1 MFASCPRLPRLPR
14 ECIRSIRTNIITKR
28 NTSPP
33 PPPPLKKMKSE
44 EDEGKE
50 KKKKKTIS
58 RTSKSSFFTNNKR
71 PNNNNNN
78 AFRTTK
84 KHSRERYLRD
94 DIFCGIKQAPV
105 AYKGKDATK
114 WILDVNAEEEEEKE
128 EEKSGG
134 DAKSTTKKE
143 NNNNIGSKIIYVVDA
158 NVCLHQL
165 DVVSHPKAMR
175 NVVVCTTV
183 LEEVRNRSRN
193 AYERVRRLCL
203 EASSSAGDKTTS
215 GRKNFFVF
223 SNEFHKDTYV
233 GEPKKGESANDRNDR
248 AIREV
253 VKFYQKVVGLCSS
266 NDKHNGTQKRER
278 GEGSA
283 GKAAEAKVILISDDR
298 GNVLK
303 AKEENLNAMSVREV
317 VNKHFAKSFP
327 ELVDLCSTRTEECF
341 GADENEIARNNY
353 AKNTTTTTKASI
365 NKTEMNSK
373 KSNST
378 ARGGFTAFPEH
389 LTKAQYDS
397 GVSAG
402 RYKEGK
408 IRCSP
413 YSPFSAYVDVGD
425 DTLDVKIEGR
435 HRMNRAME
443 GDVVGIEIIED
454 EDEEEEEEERE
465 KDDVND
471 DDNVVSLAPIV
482 NASDVAS
489 VDVASAKAGAE
500 MPPSLTE
507 LKAKV
512 VRIVKRNW
520 RDRGYACALDIES
533 CADLARKQHENSN
546 ENETEDGG
554 GRAKRV
560 LCVPNDRKTPK
571 IRINTRHAHQ
581 IASQRIVVV
590 IDAWLA
596 SSPYPEG
603 HFVRALGEIGETASE
618 TAALL
623 LEADVDDRP
632 FAPAVHKCVPPLPW
646 KVTEE
651 HVEEPNRE
659 DLRNLRVCS
668 VDPPGCR
675 DIDDA
680 LSAVVVPKNDG
691 VEGEEEIEIGVH
703 IADVTTFL
711 KPGTP
716 MDDEALR
723 RGTTTY
729 LVQRRLDMLPKP
741 LTEDICSLRADVER
755 LAFSVFWRVDPAT
768 MLPRKDVKP
777 RFTKSIIK
785 SSKALTYQ
793 KAQEIIDDETNDKS
807 DLAND
812 LRRLRDVSK
821 ALRAKRMEQ
830 GALTLASPEVRFEL
844 DDETSN
850 PLDVSL
856 YISRE
861 TNKMV
866 EEMMLLANI
875 AVAER
880 ISEHY
885 PSFAL
890 LRRHPEP
897 REKMFLPLLE
907 TVKLLGLENKIN
919 CASNKTLAESL
930 DACVRE
936 DDPYFNTL
944 LRLQATRCMSTAKYC
959 STGSF
964 PRNELYHYGLAS
976 PLYTHFTSPIRRY
989 ADVIVHR
996 LLSASLGL
1004 ISIDEVLISSVGQ
1017 KVAIDNTN
1025 LFTKEIAE
1033 TCNARHLAGQQAGRA
1048 SAELHTLKFFKDR
1061 TTVAEARVFQIRGNN
1076 NNKTTT
1082 TTTTT
1087 TTTNNNNNIKKG
1099 EKDEDEDEIVAFVPK
1114 YGIEARVKVSKGFN
1128 ARQNMFGKLKVKI
1141 EVEQMP
1147 FGRSKLNV
1155 SIVE

>member
-1 MFASCPRLPRLPR
+1 M
-14 ECIRSIRTNIITKR
+14 KR
-28 NTSPP
+28 NTSSP
-33 PPPPLKKMKSE
+33 PPPPLKMMKSE

-50 KKKKKTIS
+50 KKKKMTIS

-143 NNNNIGSKIIYVVDA
+143 KNNNIGSKIIYVVDA

-266 NDKHNGTQKRER
+266 NDKHNGTQKREG

-623 LEADVDDRP
+623 LEADVDDRT

-919 CASNKTLAESL
+919 CSSNKTLAESL

-1004 ISIDEVLISSVGQ
+1004 ISIDEVLISSVGK

-1087 TTTNNNNNIKKG
+1087 NNNNNNNNIKKG

-1114 YGIEARVKVSKGFN
+1114 YGIEARIKVSKGFN

>member
-1 MFASCPRLPRLPR
+1 M
-14 ECIRSIRTNIITKR
+14 KR
-28 NTSPP
+28 NTSSP
-33 PPPPLKKMKSE
+33 PPPPLKMMKSE

-50 KKKKKTIS
+50 KKKKMTIS

-266 NDKHNGTQKRER
+266 NDKHNGTQKREG

-729 LVQRRLDMLPKP
+729 LVQRRLEMLPKP

-919 CASNKTLAESL
+919 CSSNKTLAESL

-1048 SAELHTLKFFKDR
+1048 SAKLHTLKFFKDR

>member
-1 MFASCPRLPRLPR
+1 MAHRKRLFRHEAWGIAAASSIAWRWYGRRRFLVVGGGGGDFSRRRRSKEEEAQNDDDDDDEEIFLQHRRR
-14 ECIRSIRTNIITKR
+14 EQKNKTNATTKR
-28 NTSPP
+28 HT
-33 PPPPLKKMKSE
+33 
-44 EDEGKE
+44 
-50 KKKKKTIS
+50 
-58 RTSKSSFFTNNKR
+58 
-71 PNNNNNN
+71 
-78 AFRTTK
+78 
-84 KHSRERYLRD
+84 REHYLRE

-105 AYKGKDATK
+105 EYKGKDETK
-114 WILDVNAEEEEEKE
+114 WILDVEEKE
-128 EEKSGG
+128 EKNTNTKNTNGNAETRNEEKK
-134 DAKSTTKKE
+134 DDTKST
-143 NNNNIGSKIIYVVDA
+143 IYVVDA
-158 NVCLHQL
+158 NVCLHQM
-165 DVVSHPKAMR
+165 DVLSHPKSMR

-193 AYERVRRLCL
+193 AYERLRRLCL
-203 EASSSAGDKTTS
+203 ASSYSSSSDATTT
-215 GRKNFFVF
+215 RKNFFVF
-223 SNEFHKDTYV
+223 SNEFHKETYV
-233 GEPKKGESANDRNDR
+233 GEAKKGESANDRNDR
-248 AIREV
+248 TIREV
-253 VKFYQKVVGLCSS
+253 VKFYEKVVGLCSL
-266 NDKHNGTQKRER
+266 NDNNNDDDVRKGGR
-278 GEGSA
+278 SA
-283 GKAAEAKVILISDDR
+283 VAPKVILISDDR

-317 VNKHFAKSFP
+317 VNKHFAKSVP
-327 ELVDLCSTRTEECF
+327 ELVDLCATRTEECF
-341 GADENEIARNNY
+341 GADEIEIARNN
-353 AKNTTTTTKASI
+353 
-365 NKTEMNSK
+365 NSK
-373 KSNST
+373 ITKTSTTGDFNHRTETSSKRNNST
-378 ARGGFTAFPEH
+378 MKGGFIAFPEH
-389 LTKAQYDS
+389 LTKEQYED
-397 GVSAG
+397 GVSSG
-402 RYKEGK
+402 KYKEGK

-413 YSPFSAYVDVGD
+413 YSPFSADVDVGD
-425 DTLDVKIEGR
+425 DTIEVKIEGR

-443 GDVVGIEIIED
+443 GDVVGIEIIND
-454 EDEEEEEEERE
+454 ENEEEKGKGE
-465 KDDVND
+465 ND
-471 DDNVVSLAPIV
+471 DGNSVSLAPIV
-482 NASDVAS
+482 NALEDKKASDASIDDVGIEKSSLVA
-489 VDVASAKAGAE
+489 A
-500 MPPSLTE
+500 PPSLTV

-520 RDRGYACALDIES
+520 RDRGYGCALDIES
-533 CADLARKQHENSN
+533 CADLARIQHEKAN
-546 ENETEDGG
+546 EDKKEDGG
-554 GRAKRV
+554 GRSRRV

-571 IRINTRHAHQ
+571 IRINTRHVHQ

-596 SSPYPEG
+596 SSPYPDG
-603 HFVRALGEIGETASE
+603 HFVRALGEIGETEAE

-651 HVEEPNRE
+651 HVAEPNRE
-659 DLRNLRVCS
+659 DLRDLRVCS
-668 VDPPGCR
+668 VDPPGCC

-680 LSAVVVPKNDG
+680 LSAVVVPKSDG

-741 LTEDICSLRADVER
+741 LTEDICSLRADEER
-755 LAFSVFWRVDPAT
+755 LAFSVFWRVDTVT

-793 KAQEIIDDETNDKS
+793 KAQEIIDDEENDKS
-807 DLAND
+807 DLARD

-821 ALRAKRMEQ
+821 ALRVKRMEQ

-850 PLDVSL
+850 PLDVGM

-880 ISEHY
+880 ISESF

-907 TVKLLGLENKIN
+907 TAKLLGLEDKIN
-919 CASNKTLAESL
+919 CTSNKTLAESL

-959 STGSF
+959 STGSL

-1004 ISIDEVLISSVGQ
+1004 ISIDEVLISSVG
-1017 KVAIDNTN
+1017 KKIAIDDTN
-1025 LFTKEIAE
+1025 RFTKEIAE

-1061 TTVAEARVFQIRGNN
+1061 TTVAEARVFQICGNN
-1076 NNKTTT
+1076 NNNKKK
-1082 TTTTT
+1082 
-1087 TTTNNNNNIKKG
+1087 TNN
-1099 EKDEDEDEIVAFVPK
+1099 EDEKYEEEEEQGEEIVAFVPK
-1114 YGIEARVKVSKGFN
+1114 YGIEARVKVSKEFN

-1141 EVEQMP
+1141 EIEQMP
-1147 FGRSKLNV
+1147 FGRSKLKV
-1155 SIVE
+1155 SMVE

>member
-1 MFASCPRLPRLPR
+1 M
-14 ECIRSIRTNIITKR
+14 
-28 NTSPP
+28 
-33 PPPPLKKMKSE
+33 
-44 EDEGKE
+44 
-50 KKKKKTIS
+50 
-58 RTSKSSFFTNNKR
+58 
-71 PNNNNNN
+71 
-78 AFRTTK
+78 
-84 KHSRERYLRD
+84 
-94 DIFCGIKQAPV
+94 
-105 AYKGKDATK
+105 
-114 WILDVNAEEEEEKE
+114 
-128 EEKSGG
+128 
-134 DAKSTTKKE
+134 
-143 NNNNIGSKIIYVVDA
+143 
-158 NVCLHQL
+158 
-165 DVVSHPKAMR
+165 
-175 NVVVCTTV
+175 
-183 LEEVRNRSRN
+183 
-193 AYERVRRLCL
+193 
-203 EASSSAGDKTTS
+203 
-215 GRKNFFVF
+215 
-223 SNEFHKDTYV
+223 
-233 GEPKKGESANDRNDR
+233 
-248 AIREV
+248 
-253 VKFYQKVVGLCSS
+253 
-266 NDKHNGTQKRER
+266 
-278 GEGSA
+278 
-283 GKAAEAKVILISDDR
+283 
-298 GNVLK
+298 LK

-341 GADENEIARNNY
+341 GADENEIARNIN
-353 AKNTTTTTKASI
+353 AKKNTTTTTKASND
-365 NKTEMNSK
+365 NKTEIFNSK

-454 EDEEEEEEERE
+454 EDEEEERE

-482 NASDVAS
+482 NASKDVAS
-489 VDVASAKAGAE
+489 VDDASAKAGAE
-500 MPPSLTE
+500 MPPSLPE

-603 HFVRALGEIGETASE
+603 HFVRALGGIGETASE

-651 HVEEPNRE
+651 HIEEPKRE

-1004 ISIDEVLISSVGQ
+1004 ISIDEVLISSVGK

-1076 NNKTTT
+1076 NNNK
-1082 TTTTT
+1082 TTTT

>member
-1 MFASCPRLPRLPR
+1 M
-14 ECIRSIRTNIITKR
+14 KR
-28 NTSPP
+28 GASPP
-33 PPPPLKKMKSE
+33 PLPSLGGGTGGGVSSSSVAAAATSV
-44 EDEGKE
+44 GGGAQ
-50 KKKKKTIS
+50 KKKKHKT
-58 RTSKSSFFTNNKR
+58 TTTMMMT
-71 PNNNNNN
+71 
-78 AFRTTK
+78 TTK
-84 KHSRERYLRD
+84 KKSFYSTGANKKNKTNATKRHSREHYLRE

-105 AYKGKDATK
+105 EYKGKDETK
-114 WILDVNAEEEEEKE
+114 WILDVEEKE
-128 EEKSGG
+128 E
-134 DAKSTTKKE
+134 KSTNTNTNGNAETTTTTRNEEKKDDTK
-143 NNNNIGSKIIYVVDA
+143 STIYVVDA
-158 NVCLHQL
+158 NVCLHQM
-165 DVVSHPKAMR
+165 DVLSHPKAMR

-193 AYERVRRLCL
+193 AYERLRRLCL
-203 EASSSAGDKTTS
+203 ASSSSSSSDATTT
-215 GRKNFFVF
+215 RKNFFVF
-223 SNEFHKDTYV
+223 SNEFHKETYV
-233 GEPKKGESANDRNDR
+233 GEAKKGESANDRNDR

-253 VKFYQKVVGLCSS
+253 VKFYEKVVGLCSL
-266 NDKHNGTQKRER
+266 NDNNNDDDVRKGGR
-278 GEGSA
+278 SA
-283 GKAAEAKVILISDDR
+283 VAPKVILISDDR

-317 VNKHFAKSFP
+317 VNKHFAKSVP
-327 ELVDLCSTRTEECF
+327 ELVELCATRTEECF
-341 GADENEIARNNY
+341 GADEIEIARNNNS
-353 AKNTTTTTKASI
+353 KTTKTSTTGDF
-365 NKTEMNSK
+365 NHQTETSSK
-373 KSNST
+373 RHNST
-378 ARGGFTAFPEH
+378 MKGGFIAFPEH
-389 LTKAQYDS
+389 LTKAQYED
-397 GVSAG
+397 GVSSG
-402 RYKEGK
+402 KYKEGK

-413 YSPFSAYVDVGD
+413 YSPFSADVDVGD
-425 DTLDVKIEGR
+425 DTIEVKIEGR

-443 GDVVGIEIIED
+443 GDVVGIEIIND
-454 EDEEEEEEERE
+454 ENEEEEEEEEE
-465 KDDVND
+465 KGKGEND
-471 DDNVVSLAPIV
+471 DGNSVSLAPIV
-482 NASDVAS
+482 NALEDKKASDASIDDAGIEKSSLVA
-489 VDVASAKAGAE
+489 A
-500 MPPSLTE
+500 PPSLTV

-512 VRIVKRNW
+512 VRIIKRNW
-520 RDRGYACALDIES
+520 RDRGYVCALDIES
-533 CADLARKQHENSN
+533 CADLARIQHEKAN
-546 ENETEDGG
+546 EDKKEDGG
-554 GRAKRV
+554 GRSRRV

-571 IRINTRHAHQ
+571 IRINTRHVHQ

-596 SSPYPEG
+596 SSPYPDG
-603 HFVRALGEIGETASE
+603 HFVRALGEIGETEAE

-651 HVEEPNRE
+651 HVAEPNRE
-659 DLRNLRVCS
+659 DLRDLRVCS
-668 VDPPGCR
+668 VDPPGCC

-741 LTEDICSLRADVER
+741 LTEDICSLRADEER
-755 LAFSVFWRVDPAT
+755 LAFSVFWRVDTVT

-793 KAQEIIDDETNDKS
+793 KAQEIIDDEENDKS
-807 DLAND
+807 DLARD

-821 ALRAKRMEQ
+821 ALRVKRMEQ

-850 PLDVSL
+850 PLDVGM

-880 ISEHY
+880 ISESF

-907 TVKLLGLENKIN
+907 TAKLLGLEDKIN
-919 CASNKTLAESL
+919 CTSNKTLAESL

-959 STGSF
+959 STGSL

-1004 ISIDEVLISSVGQ
+1004 ISIDEVLISSVGK
-1017 KVAIDNTN
+1017 KVAIDDTN

-1076 NNKTTT
+1076 NNNKKK
-1082 TTTTT
+1082 
-1087 TTTNNNNNIKKG
+1087 TNN
-1099 EKDEDEDEIVAFVPK
+1099 EDEKYEEEEEQGEEIVAFVPK
-1114 YGIEARVKVSKGFN
+1114 YGIEARVKVSKEFN

-1141 EVEQMP
+1141 EIEQMP
-1147 FGRSKLNV
+1147 FGRSKLKV
-1155 SIVE
+1155 SMVE

>member
-1 MFASCPRLPRLPR
+1 M
-14 ECIRSIRTNIITKR
+14 KR
-28 NTSPP
+28 AAKDDDDDGPKTSPAA
-33 PPPPLKKMKSE
+33 LA
-44 EDEGKE
+44 
-50 KKKKKTIS
+50 KKT
-58 RTSKSSFFTNNKR
+58 
-71 PNNNNNN
+71 NNNNKKNKKTKTTKSFYSSASN
-78 AFRTTK
+78 AKNKTTTTK
-84 KHSRERYLRD
+84 KHSREHYLRE

-105 AYKGKDATK
+105 EYKGKDGTK
-114 WILDVNAEEEEEKE
+114 WILDLDGGEDDGEEGGEEEKNTTGGG
-128 EEKSGG
+128 EKAS
-134 DAKSTTKKE
+134 SSSS
-143 NNNNIGSKIIYVVDA
+143 IVYVVDA

-165 DVVSHPKAMR
+165 DVLSHPKAMR

-193 AYERVRRLCL
+193 AYERLRRLCL
-203 EASSSAGDKTTS
+203 ASTSAAASADATTTTK
-215 GRKNFFVF
+215 KNFFVF
-223 SNEFHKDTYV
+223 SNEFHKETYV

-253 VKFYQKVVGLCSS
+253 VKYYDKVVGLCST
-266 NDKHNGTQKRER
+266 NDKNKINAEEG
-278 GEGSA
+278 GETKSA
-283 GKAAEAKVILISDDR
+283 QAAKVILISDDR

-327 ELVDLCSTRTEECF
+327 ELVDLCATRTEECF
-341 GADENEIARNNY
+341 GADENEIARNNK
-353 AKNTTTTTKASI
+353 AKNATTAATTTKREALH
-365 NKTEMNSK
+365 KTG
-373 KSNST
+373 NST
-378 ARGGFTAFPEH
+378 TRGGFTAFPEH
-389 LTKAQYDS
+389 LTKSQYEE
-397 GVSAG
+397 GVSSG

-425 DTLDVKIEGR
+425 DAFDVKIEGR

-454 EDEEEEEEERE
+454 EEEEDVE
-465 KDDVND
+465 KEKEDGNH

-482 NASDVAS
+482 DTSNDVAPADDAA
-489 VDVASAKAGAE
+489 VKTGATT
-500 MPPSLTE
+500 PSSLTE

-533 CADLARKQHENSN
+533 CADLARMQHEKNN
-546 ENETEDGG
+546 EDEAEDGG
-554 GRAKRV
+554 GRSRRV

-603 HFVRALGEIGETASE
+603 HFVRALGEIGETAAE

-651 HVEEPNRE
+651 HVAETNRE

-680 LSAVVVPKNDG
+680 LSAVVVPKSDG

-768 MLPRKDVKP
+768 MLPRKDIKP

-793 KAQEIIDDETNDKS
+793 KAQEIIDDEANDKS

-856 YISRE
+856 YVSRE

-907 TVKLLGLENKIN
+907 TAKLLGLENKIN
-919 CASNKTLAESL
+919 CTSNKTLAESL
-930 DACVRE
+930 DVCVRD

-964 PRNELYHYGLAS
+964 PRNELYHYGLAA

-1004 ISIDEVLISSVGQ
+1004 ISIDEVLVSSVGK

-1061 TTVAEARVFQIRGNN
+1061 TTVAEARVFQIRDGNKK
-1076 NNKTTT
+1076 KT
-1082 TTTTT
+1082 
-1087 TTTNNNNNIKKG
+1087 NSSDKNEPDEKKG
-1099 EKDEDEDEIVAFVPK
+1099 EEEEEEIVAFVPK
-1114 YGIEARVKVSKGFN
+1114 YGIEARVKVSKTFN

>member
-1 MFASCPRLPRLPR
+1 M
-14 ECIRSIRTNIITKR
+14 KR
-28 NTSPP
+28 NTSSP
-33 PPPPLKKMKSE
+33 PPPPLKMMKSE

-50 KKKKKTIS
+50 KKKKMTIS

-266 NDKHNGTQKRER
+266 NDKHNGTQKREG

-454 EDEEEEEEERE
+454 EDEEEEEERE

-919 CASNKTLAESL
+919 CASNKALAESL

-1004 ISIDEVLISSVGQ
+1004 ISIDEVLISSVGK

-1048 SAELHTLKFFKDR
+1048 SAELHTLKFFRDR

-1087 TTTNNNNNIKKG
+1087 NNNNNNTNNIKKG

>member
-1 MFASCPRLPRLPR
+1 M
-14 ECIRSIRTNIITKR
+14 KR
-28 NTSPP
+28 NTSSP
-33 PPPPLKKMKSE
+33 PPPPLKMMKSE

-50 KKKKKTIS
+50 KKKKMTIS

-143 NNNNIGSKIIYVVDA
+143 NNNIGSKIIYVVDA

-266 NDKHNGTQKRER
+266 NDKHNGTQKREG

-454 EDEEEEEEERE
+454 EDEEEEEERE

-1004 ISIDEVLISSVGQ
+1004 ISIDEVLISSVGK

-1082 TTTTT
+1082 TTTNNN
-1087 TTTNNNNNIKKG
+1087 NNNNNIKKG
-1099 EKDEDEDEIVAFVPK
+1099 EKGEDEDEIVAFVPK

>member
-1 MFASCPRLPRLPR
+1 M
-14 ECIRSIRTNIITKR
+14 KR
-28 NTSPP
+28 NTSSP
-33 PPPPLKKMKSE
+33 PPPPLKMMKSE

-114 WILDVNAEEEEEKE
+114 WILDLNTEEEEEKE

-143 NNNNIGSKIIYVVDA
+143 KNNNIGSKIIYVVDA

-266 NDKHNGTQKRER
+266 NDKHNGTQKREG

-454 EDEEEEEEERE
+454 EDEEEEEERE

-1004 ISIDEVLISSVGQ
+1004 ISIDEVLISSVGK

-1048 SAELHTLKFFKDR
+1048 SAELHTLKFFRDR

-1087 TTTNNNNNIKKG
+1087 TNNNNNTNNIKKG

-1114 YGIEARVKVSKGFN
+1114 YGIEARIKVSKGFN

>member
-1 MFASCPRLPRLPR
+1 M
-14 ECIRSIRTNIITKR
+14 KR
-28 NTSPP
+28 NTSSP
-33 PPPPLKKMKSE
+33 PPPPLKMMKSE

-50 KKKKKTIS
+50 KKKKMTIS

-114 WILDVNAEEEEEKE
+114 WILDLNAEEEKE

-143 NNNNIGSKIIYVVDA
+143 NNNNIGSEIIYVVDA

-203 EASSSAGDKTTS
+203 EASSSTGDKTTS

-266 NDKHNGTQKRER
+266 NDKHNGTQKREG

-1004 ISIDEVLISSVGQ
+1004 ISIDEVLISSVEK
-1017 KVAIDNTN
+1017 KVAMDNTN

-1082 TTTTT
+1082 TTNNN
-1087 TTTNNNNNIKKG
+1087 NNNNNIKKG

>member
-1 MFASCPRLPRLPR
+1 M
-14 ECIRSIRTNIITKR
+14 KR
-28 NTSPP
+28 NNES
-33 PPPPLKKMKSE
+33 PPPPLKKKKMMKSE
-44 EDEGKE
+44 EDEKGKE

-58 RTSKSSFFTNNKR
+58 RTSKSSSFFTNNKR
-71 PNNNNNN
+71 PTTTNNNNN

-105 AYKGKDATK
+105 AYKGKDKTK

-128 EEKSGG
+128 EEKSGVE
-134 DAKSTTKKE
+134 AKSMTTKE
-143 NNNNIGSKIIYVVDA
+143 NNNNNNIENDKIIYVVDA

-203 EASSSAGDKTTS
+203 EASSSTGDKTTS

-266 NDKHNGTQKRER
+266 NKHNGTQKRE
-278 GEGSA
+278 GGKGSA
-283 GKAAEAKVILISDDR
+283 GKAAEVKVILISDDR

-353 AKNTTTTTKASI
+353 AKNTRTTTKASI

-454 EDEEEEEEERE
+454 EDEEEERE

-482 NASDVAS
+482 NASKDVAS
-489 VDVASAKAGAE
+489 VDDASAKAGAE
-500 MPPSLTE
+500 MPPSLPE

-603 HFVRALGEIGETASE
+603 HFVRALGEIGEIASE

-651 HVEEPNRE
+651 HIEEPKRE

-930 DACVRE
+930 DACVHE

-1004 ISIDEVLISSVGQ
+1004 ISIDEVLISSVEK
-1017 KVAIDNTN
+1017 KVAMDNTN

-1082 TTTTT
+1082 STSTTTTTT
-1087 TTTNNNNNIKKG
+1087 TTTNNNNNANNIKKG

>member
-1 MFASCPRLPRLPR
+1 M
-14 ECIRSIRTNIITKR
+14 
-28 NTSPP
+28 
-33 PPPPLKKMKSE
+33 
-44 EDEGKE
+44 
-50 KKKKKTIS
+50 
-58 RTSKSSFFTNNKR
+58 
-71 PNNNNNN
+71 
-78 AFRTTK
+78 
-84 KHSRERYLRD
+84 
-94 DIFCGIKQAPV
+94 
-105 AYKGKDATK
+105 
-114 WILDVNAEEEEEKE
+114 
-128 EEKSGG
+128 
-134 DAKSTTKKE
+134 
-143 NNNNIGSKIIYVVDA
+143 
-158 NVCLHQL
+158 
-165 DVVSHPKAMR
+165 
-175 NVVVCTTV
+175 
-183 LEEVRNRSRN
+183 
-193 AYERVRRLCL
+193 
-203 EASSSAGDKTTS
+203 
-215 GRKNFFVF
+215 
-223 SNEFHKDTYV
+223 
-233 GEPKKGESANDRNDR
+233 
-248 AIREV
+248 
-253 VKFYQKVVGLCSS
+253 
-266 NDKHNGTQKRER
+266 
-278 GEGSA
+278 
-283 GKAAEAKVILISDDR
+283 
-298 GNVLK
+298 
-303 AKEENLNAMSVREV
+303 

-353 AKNTTTTTKASI
+353 AKNTRTTTKASI

-454 EDEEEEEEERE
+454 EDEEEERE

-482 NASDVAS
+482 NASEDVAS
-489 VDVASAKAGAE
+489 VDDASAKAGAE
-500 MPPSLTE
+500 MPPSLPE

-651 HVEEPNRE
+651 HIEEPKRE

-785 SSKALTYQ
+785 SSKALTYP

-930 DACVRE
+930 DACVHE

-1004 ISIDEVLISSVGQ
+1004 ISIDEVLISSVEK
-1017 KVAIDNTN
+1017 KVAMDNTN

-1082 TTTTT
+1082 STSTTTTT
-1087 TTTNNNNNIKKG
+1087 TTTNNNNNNANNIKKG

>member
-1 MFASCPRLPRLPR
+1 M
-14 ECIRSIRTNIITKR
+14 KR
-28 NTSPP
+28 NTSSP
-33 PPPPLKKMKSE
+33 PPPPLKMMKSE

-114 WILDVNAEEEEEKE
+114 WILDLNAEEEEEKE

-143 NNNNIGSKIIYVVDA
+143 KNNNIGSKIIYVVDA

-266 NDKHNGTQKRER
+266 NDKHNGTQKREG

-454 EDEEEEEEERE
+454 EDEEEEEERE

-623 LEADVDDRP
+623 LEADVDDRT

-919 CASNKTLAESL
+919 CASNKALAESL

-1004 ISIDEVLISSVGQ
+1004 ISIDEVLISSVGK

-1048 SAELHTLKFFKDR
+1048 SAELHTLKFFRDR

-1087 TTTNNNNNIKKG
+1087 TTNNNNNTNNIKKG

>member
-1 MFASCPRLPRLPR
+1 M
-14 ECIRSIRTNIITKR
+14 KR

-33 PPPPLKKMKSE
+33 PPPPLKMMKSE

-50 KKKKKTIS
+50 KKKKMTIS

-114 WILDVNAEEEEEKE
+114 WILDLNAEEEEEKE

-143 NNNNIGSKIIYVVDA
+143 NNNIGSKIIYVVDA

-266 NDKHNGTQKRER
+266 NDKHNGTQKREG

-623 LEADVDDRP
+623 LEADVDDRT

-729 LVQRRLDMLPKP
+729 LVQRRLEMLPKP

-1004 ISIDEVLISSVGQ
+1004 ISIDEVLISSVGK

-1048 SAELHTLKFFKDR
+1048 SAELHTLKFFRDR

-1087 TTTNNNNNIKKG
+1087 NIKKG
-1099 EKDEDEDEIVAFVPK
+1099 EKDEDEIVAFVPK

>member
-1 MFASCPRLPRLPR
+1 M
-14 ECIRSIRTNIITKR
+14 KR
-28 NTSPP
+28 NTSSP
-33 PPPPLKKMKSE
+33 PPPPLKMMKSE

-114 WILDVNAEEEEEKE
+114 WILDLNTEEEEEKE
-128 EEKSGG
+128 QEKSGG

-143 NNNNIGSKIIYVVDA
+143 KNNNIGSKIIYVVDA

-266 NDKHNGTQKRER
+266 NDKHNGTQKREG

-454 EDEEEEEEERE
+454 EDEEEEEERE

-623 LEADVDDRP
+623 LEADVDDRT

-1004 ISIDEVLISSVGQ
+1004 ISIDEVLISSVGK

-1048 SAELHTLKFFKDR
+1048 SAELHTLKFFRDR

-1087 TTTNNNNNIKKG
+1087 NNNNNNTNNIKKG

>member
-1 MFASCPRLPRLPR
+1 M
-14 ECIRSIRTNIITKR
+14 KR

-33 PPPPLKKMKSE
+33 PPPPLKMMKSE
-44 EDEGKE
+44 EDDEKGKE

-58 RTSKSSFFTNNKR
+58 RTSKSSSFFTNNKR

-114 WILDVNAEEEEEKE
+114 WILDLNAEEEKE

-143 NNNNIGSKIIYVVDA
+143 NNNNIGSEIIYVVDA

-203 EASSSAGDKTTS
+203 EASSSTGDKTTS

-266 NDKHNGTQKRER
+266 NKHNGTQKREG

-454 EDEEEEEEERE
+454 EDEEEEEERE

-482 NASDVAS
+482 NESDVAS
-489 VDVASAKAGAE
+489 VDDASAKTGAE

-596 SSPYPEG
+596 SSPYPAG

-691 VEGEEEIEIGVH
+691 VKGEEEIEIGVH

-755 LAFSVFWRVDPAT
+755 LAFTVFWRVDPAT
-768 MLPRKDVKP
+768 MLPRNDVKP

-880 ISEHY
+880 IFEHY

-959 STGSF
+959 STGYF
-964 PRNELYHYGLAS
+964 PRNELHHYGLAS

-1004 ISIDEVLISSVGQ
+1004 ISIDEVLILSVGK

-1082 TTTTT
+1082 TTTTN
-1087 TTTNNNNNIKKG
+1087 NNNNNIKKG

>member
-1 MFASCPRLPRLPR
+1 M
-14 ECIRSIRTNIITKR
+14 KR
-28 NTSPP
+28 NTSSP
-33 PPPPLKKMKSE
+33 PPPPLKMMKSE

-223 SNEFHKDTYV
+223 SNEFHKNTYV

-266 NDKHNGTQKRER
+266 NDKHNGTQKREG

-919 CASNKTLAESL
+919 CSSNKTLAESL

-1004 ISIDEVLISSVGQ
+1004 ISIDEVLISSVGK

-1048 SAELHTLKFFKDR
+1048 SAELHTLKFFRDR

-1087 TTTNNNNNIKKG
+1087 NIKKG

>member
-1 MFASCPRLPRLPR
+1 
-14 ECIRSIRTNIITKR
+14 
-28 NTSPP
+28 
-33 PPPPLKKMKSE
+33 MKSE

-266 NDKHNGTQKRER
+266 NDKHNGTQKREG

-454 EDEEEEEEERE
+454 EDEEEEEERE

-623 LEADVDDRP
+623 LEADVDDRT

-919 CASNKTLAESL
+919 CSSNKTLAESL

-1004 ISIDEVLISSVGQ
+1004 ISIDEVLISSVGK

-1033 TCNARHLAGQQAGRA
+1033 TCNARQLAGQQAGRA
-1048 SAELHTLKFFKDR
+1048 SAKLHTLKFFKDR

-1087 TTTNNNNNIKKG
+1087 TNIKKG
-1099 EKDEDEDEIVAFVPK
+1099 EKDEDEIVAFVPK